1 MTQQQVPT
9 LDIRRF
15 ATDKDNFVAEIGKAY
30 TEFGFC
36 GISGHGIPDEVVE
49 NTYKA
54 IKKFFALPTEVKQQY
69 HVPGQGGAR
78 GYTGF
83 GVEKAKDSKHP
94 DLKEFWHVGRE
105 LDGPAQHEC
114 LYPNV
119 WPSEVPEFKDAT
131 YGLYQALENLGTQVL
146 SALALFLQQDEKYF
160 DDKVNYG
167 NSILRPIHYPPI
179 ADTSTQ
185 SIRAGQHEDINLITL
200 LVGSHESGLEILR
213 RDGSWLPVTTIPGTI
228 VVNIGDMLQ
237 RLTNHVLPSTTHRVV
252 NPAGAAAGQ
261 PRYSIPFFMHP
272 NPDFV
277 IETLASCINDER
289 PNRYPEPI
297 NSNDYLLQRLEEIG
311 LLKKAKY

>member
-36 GISGHGIPDEVVE
+36 GISGHGIPDEVVD

-54 IKKFFALPTEVKQQY
+54 IKQFFALPTEVKQKY

-83 GVEKAKDSKHP
+83 GVEKAKDSNHP
-94 DLKEFWHVGRE
+94 DLKEFFHVGRE
-105 LDGPAQHEC
+105 LSGPAPHPS
-114 LYPNV
+114 LYPNL
-119 WPSEVPEFKDAT
+119 WPSEVAEFKDAT
-131 YGLYQALENLGTQVL
+131 YGLYSALEQLGNTVL
-146 SALALFLQQDEKYF
+146 EALALFLKQDQTYF
-160 DDKVNYG
+160 ADKVNYG

-179 ADTSTQ
+179 QDTSTQ

-213 RDGSWLPVTTIPGTI
+213 RDGSWLPVTTIEGTI

-237 RLTNHVLPSTTHRVV
+237 RLDQPCVAVHYSPSGESGWSCCR
-252 NPAGAAAGQ
+252 PATLF
-261 PRYSIPFFMHP
+261 YSVFY
-272 NPDFV
+272 
-277 IETLASCINDER
+277 ASKSGLCDR
-289 PNRYPEPI
+289 
-297 NSNDYLLQRLEEIG
+297 NSG
-311 LLKKAKY
+311 

>member
-1 MTQQQVPT
+1 M
-9 LDIRRF
+9 
-15 ATDKDNFVAEIGKAY
+15 
-30 TEFGFC
+30 
-36 GISGHGIPDEVVE
+36 
-49 NTYKA
+49 
-54 IKKFFALPTEVKQQY
+54 
-69 HVPGQGGAR
+69 PGQGGAR

-83 GVEKAKDSKHP
+83 GVEKAKDSNHP

-105 LDGPAQHEC
+105 LTGPAPHAS

-119 WPSEVPEFKDAT
+119 WPTEVEGFKQAT
-131 YGLYQALENLGTQVL
+131 YALYTELEKLGNTVL
-146 SALALFLQQDEKYF
+146 EALALFLGQQQNYF
-160 DDKVNYG
+160 ADKVNYG

-179 ADTSTQ
+179 KDTSTQ

-200 LVGSHESGLEILR
+200 LVGSNEAGLEILR
-213 RDGSWLPVTTIPGTI
+213 RDGSWLPVTTIEGTI

-252 NPAGAAAGQ
+252 NPAGAAAGE

-272 NPDFV
+272 NPDYV
-277 IETLASCINDER
+277 IKTLETCISADR

-297 NSNDYLLQRLEEIG
+297 NSNDYLMQRLEEIG

>member
-1 MTQQQVPT
+1 MTQQVPT

-36 GISGHGIPDEVVE
+36 GISGHGIPDEVVA
-49 NTYKA
+49 NTYSA
-54 IKKFFALPTEVKQQY
+54 IKQFFALPTEVKTKY
-69 HVPGQGGAR
+69 HKPGQGGAR
-78 GYTGF
+78 GYTAV
-83 GVEKAKDSKHP
+83 GVEKAKDSNHP

-105 LDGPAQHEC
+105 LEGPAPHPS
-114 LYPNV
+114 LYPNI
-119 WPSEVPEFKDAT
+119 WPAEVPGFKEAT
-131 YGLYQALENLGTQVL
+131 YTLFAELEKLGNRVL
-146 SALALFLQQDEKYF
+146 EALALYLGQPQQYF
-160 DDKVNYG
+160 ADKVDYG

-179 ADTSTQ
+179 KDTATE

-200 LVGSHESGLEILR
+200 LVGSNEAGLEILR
-213 RDGSWLPVTTIPGTI
+213 RDGSWLPVTTIEGTI

-252 NPAGAAAGQ
+252 NPAGMAAGE

-272 NPDFV
+272 NPDYV
-277 IETLASCINDER
+277 IETLDSCISADR

-297 NSNDYLLQRLEEIG
+297 NSNDYLMQRLEEIG
-311 LLKKAKY
+311 LLKKAK

>member
-1 MTQQQVPT
+1 MTQQVPT

-36 GISGHGIPDEVVE
+36 GISGHEIPDEVVD

-54 IKKFFALPTEVKQQY
+54 IKAFFALPAEVKAKY
-69 HVPGQGGAR
+69 HQPGQGGAR

-83 GVEKAKDSKHP
+83 GVEKAKDSNHP

-105 LDGPAQHEC
+105 IDGAAPHPS
-114 LYPNV
+114 LYSNV
-119 WPSEVPEFKDAT
+119 WPAEVSEFKQAT
-131 YGLYQALENLGTQVL
+131 YRLYSELENLGKRVL
-146 SALALFLQQDEKYF
+146 QALALFLKLDQYYF

-179 ADTSTQ
+179 KDTSTM

-200 LVGSHESGLEILR
+200 LVGSNEAGLEILR
-213 RDGSWLPVTTIPGTI
+213 RDGSWLPVTTIEGTI

-252 NPAGAAAGQ
+252 NPVGAAVGE

-277 IETLASCINDER
+277 IKTLDSCISKEQPD
-289 PNRYPEPI
+289 RYPEPI

>member
-1 MTQQQVPT
+1 MTQQVPT

-36 GISGHGIPDEVVE
+36 GISGHGIPDEVVA
-49 NTYKA
+49 NTYTA
-54 IKKFFALPTEVKQQY
+54 IKQFFALPNEVKAKY
-69 HVPGQGGAR
+69 HKPGQGGAR
-78 GYTGF
+78 GYTAI
-83 GVEKAKDSKHP
+83 GVEKAKDSNHP

-105 LDGPAQHEC
+105 LDGPAPHPS

-119 WPSEVPEFKDAT
+119 WPTEVEGFKQAT
-131 YGLYQALENLGTQVL
+131 YALYSELEKLGNTVL
-146 SALALFLQQDEKYF
+146 EALALFLGQEQSYF
-160 DDKVNYG
+160 ADKVNYG

-179 ADTSTQ
+179 KDTSTQ

-200 LVGSHESGLEILR
+200 LVGSNEAGLEILR
-213 RDGSWLPVTTIPGTI
+213 RDGSWLPVTTIEGTI

-252 NPAGAAAGQ
+252 NPAGAAAGE

-272 NPDFV
+272 NPDYV
-277 IETLASCINDER
+277 IKTLDSCISADM

-297 NSNDYLLQRLEEIG
+297 NSNDYLMQRLEEIG
-311 LLKKAKY
+311 LLKKSKY

>member
-1 MTQQQVPT
+1 MTQQVPT

-36 GISGHGIPDEVVE
+36 GISGHGISDAVVDD
-49 NTYKA
+49 TYSA
-54 IKKFFALPTEVKQQY
+54 IKQFFALPSDVKARYYQ
-69 HVPGQGGAR
+69 PGQGGAR
-78 GYTGF
+78 GYTAV
-83 GVEKAKDSKHP
+83 GVEKAKDSNHP

-105 LDGPAQHEC
+105 LDGPAPHPS

-119 WPSEVPEFKDAT
+119 WPTEVPDFQQAT
-131 YGLYQALENLGTQVL
+131 YRLFTELESLGNRVL
-146 SALALFLQQDEKYF
+146 EALALFLQQPQDF
-160 DDKVNYG
+160 FADKVNFG

-179 ADTSTQ
+179 QDTSTQ

-200 LVGSHESGLEILR
+200 LVGSNEAGLEILR
-213 RDGSWLPVTTIPGTI
+213 RDGSWLPVTTIEGTI

-252 NPAGAAAGQ
+252 NPAGSAADE

-277 IETLASCINDER
+277 IETLPSCISADR

-311 LLKKAKY
+311 LLKKSEK

>member
-1 MTQQQVPT
+1 MTQQVPT

-36 GISGHGIPDEVVE
+36 GISGHGIPDEVVA
-49 NTYKA
+49 NTYTV
-54 IKKFFALPTEVKQQY
+54 IKQFFALPNEVKAKY
-69 HVPGQGGAR
+69 HKPGQGGAR
-78 GYTGF
+78 GYTAV
-83 GVEKAKDSKHP
+83 GVEKAKDSNHP

-105 LDGPAQHEC
+105 LDGPAPHPS

-119 WPSEVPEFKDAT
+119 WPAEVPGFKQAT
-131 YGLYQALENLGTQVL
+131 YALYAELEKLGNRVL
-146 SALALFLQQDEKYF
+146 EALALFLGQEQSYF
-160 DDKVNYG
+160 ADKVNYG

-179 ADTSTQ
+179 QDTSTA

-200 LVGSHESGLEILR
+200 LVGSNEAGLEILR
-213 RDGSWLPVTTIPGTI
+213 RDGSWLPVTTIEGTI

-252 NPAGAAAGQ
+252 NPAGVAAGQ

-272 NPDFV
+272 NPDYV
-277 IETLASCINDER
+277 IKTLDSCISADR

-297 NSNDYLLQRLEEIG
+297 NSNDYLMQRLEEIG

>member
-1 MTQQQVPT
+1 MTQQVPT

-36 GISGHGIPDEVVE
+36 GISGHGISDAVVDD
-49 NTYKA
+49 TYSA
-54 IKKFFALPTEVKQQY
+54 IKQFFALPSDVKARYYQ
-69 HVPGQGGAR
+69 PGQGGAR
-78 GYTGF
+78 GYTAV
-83 GVEKAKDSKHP
+83 GVEKAKDSNHP

-105 LDGPAQHEC
+105 LDGPAPHPS

-119 WPSEVPEFKDAT
+119 WPTEVPEFKEAT
-131 YGLYQALENLGTQVL
+131 YRLFMELENLGNRVL
-146 SALALFLQQDEKYF
+146 EALALFLDQPQDYF
-160 DDKVNYG
+160 ADKVNFG

-179 ADTSTQ
+179 KDTTTQ

-200 LVGSHESGLEILR
+200 LVGSNEAGLEILR
-213 RDGSWLPVTTIPGTI
+213 RDGSWLPVTTIEGTI

-252 NPAGAAAGQ
+252 NPAGSAADE

-277 IETLASCINDER
+277 IETLPSCISADR

-311 LLKKAKY
+311 LLKKSEK

>member
-1 MTQQQVPT
+1 MTQQVPT

-36 GISGHGIPDEVVE
+36 GISGHGIPDAVVE

-54 IKKFFALPTEVKQQY
+54 IKQFFALPNDIKAKY
-69 HVPGQGGAR
+69 YKPGQGGAR
-78 GYTGF
+78 GYTAV
-83 GVEKAKDSKHP
+83 GVEKAKDSNHP

-105 LDGPAQHEC
+105 LDGPAPHPS

-119 WPSEVPEFKDAT
+119 WPAEVDGFKQAT
-131 YGLYQALENLGTQVL
+131 YALFTELEKLGNKVL
-146 SALALFLQQDEKYF
+146 EALALYLGQQQSYF
-160 DDKVNYG
+160 ADKVDYG

-179 ADTSTQ
+179 KDTSTQ

-200 LVGSHESGLEILR
+200 LVGSNEAGLEILR
-213 RDGSWLPVTTIPGTI
+213 RDGSWLPVTTIEGTI

-252 NPAGAAAGQ
+252 NPAGVAAGE

-272 NPDFV
+272 NPDYV
-277 IETLASCINDER
+277 IETLESCISAER

-297 NSNDYLLQRLEEIG
+297 NSNDYLMQRLEEIG

>member
-15 ATDKDNFVAEIGKAY
+15 ATDKDAFVAEIGKAY

-36 GISGHGIPDEVVE
+36 GISGHGIADEVVGE
-49 NTYKA
+49 TYKA
-54 IKKFFALPTEVKQQY
+54 IKQFFALPTEVKQQY

-94 DLKEFWHVGRE
+94 DLKEFFHVGRE
-105 LDGPAQHEC
+105 LNGPAQHEC

-119 WPSEVPEFKDAT
+119 WPAEVPEFKAAT
-131 YGLYQALENLGTQVL
+131 YTLYQALENLGCQVL
-146 SALALFLQQDEKYF
+146 EALALFLKQEQQYF
-160 DDKVNYG
+160 ADKVDYG

-179 ADTSTQ
+179 QDTSTQ

-237 RLTNHVLPSTTHRVV
+237 RLTNHVLPSTTHRDRKSVV
-252 NPAGAAAGQ
+252 
-261 PRYSIPFFMHP
+261 
-272 NPDFV
+272 
-277 IETLASCINDER
+277 
-289 PNRYPEPI
+289 
-297 NSNDYLLQRLEEIG
+297 
-311 LLKKAKY
+311 